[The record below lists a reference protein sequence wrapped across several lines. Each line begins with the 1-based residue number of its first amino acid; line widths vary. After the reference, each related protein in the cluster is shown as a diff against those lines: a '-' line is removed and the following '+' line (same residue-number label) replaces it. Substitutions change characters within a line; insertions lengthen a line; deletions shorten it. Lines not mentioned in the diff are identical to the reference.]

1 MRDITP
7 SAHALE
13 QPTDI
18 SQQLLDD
25 DLALTAKSLS
35 GATTLPPRAGPSA
48 LQSWQSGPWSSRSCT
63 LKATLPTTKE
73 EALQQDPQNSPA
85 PKGRKT
91 QAQDACTWV

>member
-1 MRDITP
+1 MP

-35 GATTLPPRAGPSA
+35 GATTLPLRAGPSA
-48 LQSWQSGPWSSRSCT
+48 LQSWQSVP
-63 LKATLPTTKE
+63 
-73 EALQQDPQNSPA
+73 
-85 PKGRKT
+85 
-91 QAQDACTWV
+91 